1 MSRFAGPDPRRIHNL
16 PRDPEFLIE
25 LPTSVQVLEIIA
37 SSGDCGGDRR

>member
-25 LPTSVQVLEIIA
+25 PPTSVQVLHITA
-37 SSGDCGGDRR
+37 SKGVFST